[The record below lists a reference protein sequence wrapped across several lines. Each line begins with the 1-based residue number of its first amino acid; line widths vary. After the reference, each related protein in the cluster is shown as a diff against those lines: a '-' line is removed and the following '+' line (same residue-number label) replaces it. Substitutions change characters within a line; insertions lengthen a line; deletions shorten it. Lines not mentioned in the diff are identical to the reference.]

1 MGLDAHPEPVNPKCG
16 AGAMARRHPPG
27 RYFPQKADYGTN
39 MKLSPHH
46 LRRYK
51 EIGQLFWK
59 YGRSDLASQL
69 SLDEGIDLEEMK
81 PESDELSTPDQLA
94 QDLEAMGP
102 TYVKLG
108 QVLSGRPDLL
118 PETYLKA
125 LARLQDKVKPFS
137 FTEVEEIVT
146 SELGVRL
153 SKAFTRFDAEPL
165 AAASLGQVHSAELRD
180 GRPVVVKVQRP
191 NIRKRIADDFEVLKV
206 IADFMDRHTQLGRQ
220 HHLGAI
226 LEEFRET
233 IVQELDYKAEAQ
245 NLSALAENLKDFEL
259 IQVPKPVP
267 DYSTRRVLTMDYV
280 RGKKITSIGP
290 LKRMEMNGGLLAD
303 ELFKAYLK
311 QVLVDGLFH
320 ADPHP
325 GNVFLTD
332 DGRIALLDL
341 GMVGR
346 TTPRMQGDLLKL
358 LMALSEG
365 DGDQVADI
373 AIRVSETTHDFKEP
387 EFRRRLSRLL
397 GGKKDQG
404 MKEISV
410 GRSLLEVSGNAATNG
425 LFVPSE
431 LTLLGK
437 TLLQLDEVGMTLDPT
452 FEPNASIRRNV
463 ANLMTQ
469 QMRKQFSG
477 ANLFGSM
484 MELREF
490 VGGLPSRIN
499 VLLDAL
505 SDPELEIKVKAV
517 DATLVVEGFRRIGN
531 RITAGIL
538 LAALI
543 MGASNLME
551 VSTDF
556 RLLGYP
562 ALGVLFFV
570 GAGLGAFWL
579 VINIFIQDHRMRQK
593 SEK

>member
-1 MGLDAHPEPVNPKCG
+1 
-16 AGAMARRHPPG
+16 
-27 RYFPQKADYGTN
+27 

-51 EIGQLFWK
+51 EIGRLFWK

-69 SLDEGIDLEEMK
+69 SLDEGIDPEELK
-81 PESDELSTPDQLA
+81 PESDERSTPDQLA
-94 QDLEAMGP
+94 DDLEAMGP

-118 PETYLKA
+118 PDTYLKA
-125 LARLQDKVKPFS
+125 LERLQNKVKPFS
-137 FTEVEEIVT
+137 FAEVEEIVT
-146 SELGVRL
+146 SELGVRI
-153 SKAFTRFDAEPL
+153 SKAFARFDVGPIAS
-165 AAASLGQVHSAELRD
+165 ASLGQVHSAELRD

-191 NIRKRIADDFEVLKV
+191 NIRKQIADDFEVLKV
-206 IADFMDRHTQLGRQ
+206 IADFMDRHTQLGRR

-233 IVQELDYKAEAQ
+233 IEQELNYEAEAQ
-245 NLSALAENLKDFEL
+245 NLTALGENLKEFER
-259 IQVPKPVP
+259 IEVPQPVP

-280 RGKKITSIGP
+280 RGRKITSIGP
-290 LKRMEMNGGLLAD
+290 LRRMELNGGHLAD

-346 TTPRMQGDLLKL
+346 IAPKMQGDLLKL

-365 DGDQVADI
+365 NGDQVADI
-373 AIRVSETTHDFKEP
+373 VIRLSETRDEFQEP
-387 EFRRRLSRLL
+387 EFRRRLARIVSAQ
-397 GGKKDQG
+397 KDQR
-404 MKEISV
+404 MQEMSV
-410 GRSLLEVSGNAATNG
+410 GRSLLEISGSAATDG

-437 TLLQLDEVGMTLDPT
+437 TLLQLDEVGKTLDPT

-463 ANLMTQ
+463 GQLMTQ

-490 VGGLPSRIN
+490 VGALPLRIN
-499 VLLDAL
+499 MLLDAL

-517 DATLVVEGFRRIGN
+517 DATLVVEGFHQIAN

-543 MGASNLME
+543 LGASNLME
-551 VSTDF
+551 ISTDF

-562 ALGVLFFV
+562 ALGVLFFL

-579 VINIFIQDHRMRQK
+579 VISIFIQDHRTRRK
-593 SEK
+593 SAK